1 MLRQHR
7 VIVVVLEIQQVLV
20 YNFSMG
26 LLTCFLCRWRFQ
38 MGIPHVLVLNPH
50 WHAKV
55 DPELA
60 LRQPG
65 LVNSCLH
72 TLRHLVMVAPC
83 RSRSMSTA
91 ENKLVEDH
99 PKLPLSLPS
108 AHRNRR

>member
-7 VIVVVLEIQQVLV
+7 VIVVVLRTLQVLV
-20 YNFSMG
+20 CNFCMG
-26 LLTCFLCRWRFQ
+26 LLTCFLCRRHFK

-50 WHAKV
+50 RHAKL

-83 RSRSMSTA
+83 RVRS
-91 ENKLVEDH
+91 L
-99 PKLPLSLPS
+99 
-108 AHRNRR
+108 